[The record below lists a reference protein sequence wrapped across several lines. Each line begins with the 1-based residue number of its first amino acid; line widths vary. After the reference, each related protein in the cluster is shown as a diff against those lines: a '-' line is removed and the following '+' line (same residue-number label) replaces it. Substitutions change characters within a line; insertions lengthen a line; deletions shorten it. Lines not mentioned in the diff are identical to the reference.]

1 MDRTVSIAELKARL
15 SEYIA
20 AARAG
25 DAVVITQHGRPV
37 ARLTPLTG
45 TGAREG
51 RMAELVR
58 NGLVREPRKKLSPSF
73 LNEVRPLDT
82 AGRSIEITMEERAE
96 GW

>member
-1 MDRTVSIAELKARL
+1 MERAVSIAELKAHL

-25 DAVVITQHGRPV
+25 DDVVITQHGRPV

-45 TGAREG
+45 SGAREG

-58 NGLVREPRKKLSPSF
+58 SGLIREPHRKLRRSF
-73 LNEVRPLDT
+73 LNEERPADP
-82 AGRSIEITMEERAE
+82 AGRSLDIVLEERAA